1 VEIVIK
7 ILLSFYR
14 MQRQSREVWGCFA
27 MKQENRVAIVVGG
40 GSGIGRATVKLLAA
54 NGIRVVAADIDFDS
68 AKKVVEEVQ
77 GSGENCEASAIKVDM
92 TNEDEVKEMVKRT
105 LEKYGRIDILVNVA
119 GGAQGRFIREKPGP
133 FAESKIEEWDR
144 IIDINLKGARN
155 CTRAVVNHMIERG
168 SGKIVNFSSMAG
180 VVGVPNVV
188 DYAAAKAGIIGFT
201 KALAKELF
209 PYGIQVNCISP
220 SGVLSERMQAAI
232 QKRLASGEP
241 LPELL
246 NPARMATPEE
256 LAKVVLFLV
265 SEDIKSIAGANIIVD
280 CAKGI

>member
-1 VEIVIK
+1 
-7 ILLSFYR
+7 
-14 MQRQSREVWGCFA
+14 